1 MSLIK
6 NKLRILFL
14 FIGVLTFINSSSV
27 IAKSTN
33 TFNDT
38 IQYFKDKRISNSLE
52 KIRLIEEIEF
62 LIKKSVKQDKYDNL
76 EKLASEDEKF
86 IVNIDFLNLREKPAG
101 QIIDQLSKD
110 EKVISIESQGIW
122 FKVITSDNKIGWVS
136 SEYLKVNSSNF
147 YKISK
152 LQYQILETFYLNQ
165 TNFNLQKQNLTE
177 EFLLKAHSNS
187 LLEKNEQ
194 LLYNENGSRL
204 LSLIQFLI
212 SGYDGIDVSNICSK
226 EEYSETYLNA
236 FSCTNIQDTFLKT
249 EINNFCDDLDITFHK
264 EDKTIFYI
272 GCYFENEYQNEN
284 SIAELIDI
292 YIKQMYEESKLF
304 IFHYDWEEPITNQV
318 DQFSYDQTTIYSWF
332 FDFNKQMYFYSYCEE
347 KNCLKPKIGIEIGD
361 FSVFFDN
368 DISALF
374 EFEKENIKAI
384 LPNYKFEKNI
394 NFYSNENFI
403 IEWIEMEKSYS
414 GSKKNNLDNVTTSNK
429 KMTISEIDLLR
440 QQLHSCL
447 NLNVGVANLKEIKPV
462 IFIEVNPDR
471 TVKSAKVV
479 NQERLSDPSF
489 RTAAEAAM
497 RAVNNPDCSPLLLPE
512 DKYDLWKEI
521 NFTFDFS
528 WMFD

>member
-62 LIKKSVKQDKYDNL
+62 LIKKSVKEDKYDNL

-226 EEYSETYLNA
+226 EV
-236 FSCTNIQDTFLKT
+236 
-249 EINNFCDDLDITFHK
+249 
-264 EDKTIFYI
+264 TI
-272 GCYFENEYQNEN
+272 
-284 SIAELIDI
+284 
-292 YIKQMYEESKLF
+292 
-304 IFHYDWEEPITNQV
+304 
-318 DQFSYDQTTIYSWF
+318 
-332 FDFNKQMYFYSYCEE
+332 
-347 KNCLKPKIGIEIGD
+347 
-361 FSVFFDN
+361 
-368 DISALF
+368 
-374 EFEKENIKAI
+374 
-384 LPNYKFEKNI
+384 
-394 NFYSNENFI
+394 
-403 IEWIEMEKSYS
+403 
-414 GSKKNNLDNVTTSNK
+414 
-429 KMTISEIDLLR
+429 
-440 QQLHSCL
+440 
-447 NLNVGVANLKEIKPV
+447 
-462 IFIEVNPDR
+462 
-471 TVKSAKVV
+471 
-479 NQERLSDPSF
+479 
-489 RTAAEAAM
+489 
-497 RAVNNPDCSPLLLPE
+497 
-512 DKYDLWKEI
+512 
-521 NFTFDFS
+521 
-528 WMFD
+528 

>member
-1 MSLIK
+1 MR
-6 NKLRILFL
+6 RIAN
-14 FIGVLTFINSSSV
+14 VLGYSV
-27 IAKSTN
+27 C
-33 TFNDT
+33 
-38 IQYFKDKRISNSLE
+38 QVISCV
-52 KIRLIEEIEF
+52 IT
-62 LIKKSVKQDKYDNL
+62 KQS
-76 EKLASEDEKF
+76 LASSFYTFFLAF
-86 IVNIDFLNLREKPAG
+86 IYIFGGTAIPTKNINESTRWLFD
-101 QIIDQLSKD
+101 
-110 EKVISIESQGIW
+110 ISPYYYV
-122 FKVITSDNKIGWVS
+122 FKGLAIN
-136 SEYLKVNSSNF
+136 EYENTENAA
-147 YKISK
+147 Y
-152 LQYQILETFYLNQ
+152 
-165 TNFNLQKQNLTE
+165 LQKQNLTE

-361 FSVFFDN
+361 FSVFF
-368 DISALF
+368 
-374 EFEKENIKAI
+374 
-384 LPNYKFEKNI
+384 
-394 NFYSNENFI
+394 
-403 IEWIEMEKSYS
+403 
-414 GSKKNNLDNVTTSNK
+414 
-429 KMTISEIDLLR
+429 
-440 QQLHSCL
+440 
-447 NLNVGVANLKEIKPV
+447 
-462 IFIEVNPDR
+462 
-471 TVKSAKVV
+471 
-479 NQERLSDPSF
+479 
-489 RTAAEAAM
+489 
-497 RAVNNPDCSPLLLPE
+497 
-512 DKYDLWKEI
+512 
-521 NFTFDFS
+521 
-528 WMFD
+528 